1 MCVPATLTGASPHRG
16 TSHSHGCYGASRRA
30 GRLTRGQPTAFLCWR
45 YLRACEGM
53 LPHRCECV
61 CACACKH
68 THAAVVCMLHSAG
81 EQVVFRAVNCTH
93 MCWGVSGGPG
103 MPYACG

>member
-1 MCVPATLTGASPHRG
+1 MCVPVTLTGASPHRG
-16 TSHSHGCYGASRRA
+16 TSHSHGCYGASRHA

-61 CACACKH
+61 CV
-68 THAAVVCMLHSAG
+68 HARASTCMLQSCVCCIL
-81 EQVVFRAVNCTH
+81 QVSR
-93 MCWGVSGGPG
+93 WYSGL
-103 MPYACG
+103 